1 MIHILQLSSH
11 CLRIQPLHPH
21 RASGQ
26 PPLVVFQKDPAVAGC
41 ACVCVWNFWTEVNPL
56 LLLLFQPWH
65 GPTKTHPS
73 CCAYLQLLNRD
84 GMWLTQEPPCRFSTR
99 ITSEFELGTW
109 TDEGDFW
116 FIFLRR
122 WCNLRLRWTSCP
134 FHFFAYIV
142 GFFVASF
149 DFIFSSRWRRRN
161 FPSTPHQTLLSGV
174 KNEVKFLHDRCIP
187 HQNLIRQVWASVC
200 VCVCVCACIANIN
213 INIYIYIE
221 REVSLTSS
229 DLTLL
234 SMTLSSRPRLRA
246 NLDSVQA
253 EWPARKM
260 EELLRFVCFF
270 LGSDLP
276 ANNLLYG
283 QN

>member
-1 MIHILQLSSH
+1 
-11 CLRIQPLHPH
+11 
-21 RASGQ
+21 
-26 PPLVVFQKDPAVAGC
+26 
-41 ACVCVWNFWTEVNPL
+41 
-56 LLLLFQPWH
+56 
-65 GPTKTHPS
+65 
-73 CCAYLQLLNRD
+73 
-84 GMWLTQEPPCRFSTR
+84 MWLTQEPPCRFSTR

-200 VCVCVCACIANIN
+200 VCVCACIANIN
-213 INIYIYIE
+213 INIYIE
-221 REVSLTSS
+221 RERY
-229 DLTLL
+229 L
-234 SMTLSSRPRLRA
+234 SHHLIWPCFPWPCRR
-246 NLDSVQA
+246 VQGFEPTWTA
-253 EWPARKM
+253 CKLNDQRGKWKSCCV
-260 EELLRFVCFF
+260 LFVFF
-270 LGSDLP
+270 GKWFT
-276 ANNLLYG
+276 G
-283 QN
+283 